1 MKSAPGTNAK
11 HTFPASASA
20 AIGPHRHAP
29 AHGPGKDKRPFPLV
43 RLAVLAAMLFVAIA
57 FATHAERSIAA
68 EQPKHVKLNDPL
80 PGVRI
85 VQNAALGVEVE
96 DITGAPG
103 EALPMKISIP
113 PDALDSS
120 GLVMIRGVPE
130 ALSFAPGFR
139 TGSTWMVS
147 LKELNELKLMVPD
160 DFQGEF
166 TIEVIFVIGTSNR
179 RESRTASVTIAP
191 VVAAAPEPEPE
202 VSPTAVDIAPA
213 ITGAVAAPPEPSP
226 DAEASMLERAASLL
240 SNGDVAAARL
250 LYEHMASKGSS
261 LAALSMARSYDPAIL
276 PSLGVIGMRPD
287 EAEARRW
294 YERAAS
300 LGSRPAAL
308 RLEALVENQ

>member
-1 MKSAPGTNAK
+1 MKSAPDTSSK
-11 HTFPASASA
+11 HAFPASASA

-29 AHGPGKDKRPFPLV
+29 AHGPGADKRPFPLV
-43 RLAVLAAMLFVAIA
+43 RLTVLAAMPFVAIA

-96 DITGAPG
+96 DLTGAPG

-113 PDALDSS
+113 PDALASS

-130 ALSFAPGFR
+130 ALTFAPGFR

-147 LKELNELKLMVPD
+147 LKELDALKLMVPD

-166 TIEVIFVIGTSNR
+166 TIEVIFVIGTSNG
-179 RESRTASVTIAP
+179 RESRTASVTITPTA
-191 VVAAAPEPEPE
+191 AAAPEPQPE
-202 VSPTAVDIAPA
+202 VGPTAVDIAPA
-213 ITGAVAAPPEPSP
+213 ITGAVAEPPEPSP
-226 DAEASMLERAASLL
+226 EAEAMLERAASLL

-261 LAALSMARSYDPAIL
+261 LAALSMARTYDPAIL

-300 LGSRPAAL
+300 LGSKPAAL
-308 RLEALVENQ
+308 RLEGLAANQ

>member
-1 MKSAPGTNAK
+1 MKSAPGTSSNDA
-11 HTFPASASA
+11 FPASASA
-20 AIGPHRHAP
+20 AIAPHRNAP
-29 AHGPGKDKRPFPLV
+29 AHGPGKGKRPFPV
-43 RLAVLAAMLFVAIA
+43 IRLALLTAMPFVAIA

-85 VQNAALGVEVE
+85 VQNTALGVEVE
-96 DITGAPG
+96 DVTGAPG

-113 PDALDSS
+113 PDALTSS

-130 ALSFAPGFR
+130 ALTFAPGFR

-147 LKELNELKLMVPD
+147 LKELDALKLMVPD

-166 TIEVIFVIGTSNR
+166 TIEVIFVIGTSNG

-213 ITGAVAAPPEPSP
+213 ITGAVAEPPEPLP
-226 DAEASMLERAASLL
+226 EAEAMLERAASLL

-261 LAALSMARSYDPAIL
+261 LAALSMARTYDPAIL

-308 RLEALVENQ
+308 RLEALAANQ

>member
-1 MKSAPGTNAK
+1 MKSAPDTS
-11 HTFPASASA
+11 SAHAFAALGPA
-20 AIGPHRHAP
+20 AIGAHRHAS
-29 AHGPGKDKRPFPLV
+29 APGKDKRPFPLI
-43 RLAVLAAMLFVAIA
+43 RLAVLAAMPFVAIA
-57 FATHAERSIAA
+57 FPTHAERSIAA
-68 EQPKHVKLNDPL
+68 EQPKHVKLHDPL
-80 PGVRI
+80 PGLRV
-85 VQNAALGVEVE
+85 VQNTALGIEVE
-96 DITGAPG
+96 DVTGAPG

-113 PDALDSS
+113 PDALAGS

-147 LKELNELKLMVPD
+147 LKQLDALKLMVPE

-166 TIEVIFVIGTSNR
+166 TIEVIFVIGTSND

-202 VSPTAVDIAPA
+202 VSPTAVDIAPE
-213 ITGAVAAPPEPSP
+213 ITGTAAAPLELSPE
-226 DAEASMLERAASLL
+226 AEGSMLERAASLL

-250 LYEHMASKGSS
+250 LYEHMASRGSA
-261 LAALSMARSYDPAIL
+261 LAALSMARTYDPAIL

-300 LGSRPAAL
+300 LGSKPAAL
-308 RLEALVENQ
+308 RLEALAANQ